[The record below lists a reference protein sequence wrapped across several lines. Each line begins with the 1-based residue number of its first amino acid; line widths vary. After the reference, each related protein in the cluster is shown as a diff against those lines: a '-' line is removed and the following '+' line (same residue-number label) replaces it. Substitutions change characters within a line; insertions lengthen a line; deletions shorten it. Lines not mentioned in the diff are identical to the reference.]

1 MWLLQ
6 FAARYRDKHRPED
19 LSECMK
25 WIMKIIKGTQSQTE
39 KETGQRKRILKKIL
53 CEA

>member
-19 LSECMK
+19 VSECMK
-25 WIMKIIKGTQSQTE
+25 SVMEIMKGTRSQTGKKME
-39 KETGQRKRILKKIL
+39 RNREEQDPEETSL
-53 CEA
+53 

>member
-19 LSECMK
+19 VSECMK
-25 WIMKIIKGTQSQTE
+25 SVMEIMKGTQSQTE
-39 KETGQRKRILKKIL
+39 KKLDRNKKEQD
-53 CEA
+53 EAE